1 MILKREWRDDGILC
15 VVFTDKDREL
25 GDALAE
31 IKSLKNSERSK
42 EKAVEEVIYI
52 DIQAPQ
58 SFLLFRSAIEVCI
71 AHCIANCIDF
81 ESINMGEFL
90 HCL

>member
-1 MILKREWRDDGILC
+1 MC
-15 VVFTDKDREL
+15 VVITDKDREL
-25 GDALAE
+25 GETLAE

-58 SFLLFRSAIEVCI
+58 IFLLIRSAFEVCI
-71 AHCIANCIDF
+71 AHCIANFIDL
-81 ESINMGEFL
+81 ESMNMGELL
-90 HCL
+90 HSL